1 MARGNEPT
9 ICVSKLN
16 CDEMSDDVFDRGGDD
31 RKKKM
36 LAGELYDY
44 GDAELLSQW
53 HKAKDLIRGYNQ
65 VSHAFDLN
73 LVREDSHIYVE
84 SDTEAKKWD

>member
-16 CDEMSDDVFDRGGDD
+16 CDEMSDDVFDRVAMTE
-31 RKKKM
+31 REKM

-53 HKAKDLIRGYNQ
+53 HKAKDLIRDYNQ

-73 LVREDSHIYVE
+73 LSMTGEVFYVRKLDE
-84 SDTEAKKWD
+84 TTNT

>member
-53 HKAKDLIRGYNQ
+53 HKANDLIRGYNQ

-73 LVREDSHIYVE
+73 LSMTGEVFYVRKLDE
-84 SDTEAKKWD
+84 TTNT

>member
-9 ICVSKLN
+9 ICVSKSN
-16 CDEMSDDVFDRGGDD
+16 CDEMSDDVFDRVAMTE
-31 RKKKM
+31 REKM

-53 HKAKDLIRGYNQ
+53 HKAKDLIRDYNQ

-73 LVREDSHIYVE
+73 LSMTGEVVYVRKLDE
-84 SDTEAKKWD
+84 TTNT

>member
-9 ICVSKLN
+9 ICVLKLN
-16 CDEMSDDVFDRGGDD
+16 CDEMSDDVFDRVAMTE
-31 RKKKM
+31 REKM

-53 HKAKDLIRGYNQ
+53 HKAKDLIRDYNQ

-73 LVREDSHIYVE
+73 LSMTGEVVYVRKLDE
-84 SDTEAKKWD
+84 TTNT

>member
-16 CDEMSDDVFDRGGDD
+16 CDEMSDDVFDRMAMTE
-31 RKKKM
+31 REKM

-53 HKAKDLIRGYNQ
+53 HKAKDLIRDYNQ
-65 VSHAFDLN
+65 VLYAFDLN
-73 LVREDSHIYVE
+73 LSMTGEVVYVRKLDE
-84 SDTEAKKWD
+84 TTNT

>member
-1 MARGNEPT
+1 MTERE
-9 ICVSKLN
+9 
-16 CDEMSDDVFDRGGDD
+16 
-31 RKKKM
+31 KM

-53 HKAKDLIRGYNQ
+53 HKAKDLIRDYNQ

-73 LVREDSHIYVE
+73 LSMTGEVVYVRKLDE
-84 SDTEAKKWD
+84 TTNT

>member
-1 MARGNEPT
+1 MTER
-9 ICVSKLN
+9 
-16 CDEMSDDVFDRGGDD
+16 
-31 RKKKM
+31 KKM

-53 HKAKDLIRGYNQ
+53 HKAKDLIRDYNH

-73 LVREDSHIYVE
+73 LSMTGEVVYVRKLDE
-84 SDTEAKKWD
+84 TTNT

>member
-16 CDEMSDDVFDRGGDD
+16 CDEMSDDVFDRVAMTE
-31 RKKKM
+31 REKM

-53 HKAKDLIRGYNQ
+53 HKAKDLIRDYNQ

-73 LVREDSHIYVE
+73 LSMTGEVVYVRKLDE
-84 SDTEAKKWD
+84 TTNT

>member
-1 MARGNEPT
+1 
-9 ICVSKLN
+9 
-16 CDEMSDDVFDRGGDD
+16 
-31 RKKKM
+31 M

-73 LVREDSHIYVE
+73 LSMTGEVFYVRKLDE
-84 SDTEAKKWD
+84 TTNT

>member
-1 MARGNEPT
+1 MSRGNEPT

-16 CDEMSDDVFDRGGDD
+16 CDEMSDDVFDRVAMTE
-31 RKKKM
+31 REKM

-53 HKAKDLIRGYNQ
+53 HKAKDLIRDYNQ

-73 LVREDSHIYVE
+73 LSMTGEVVYVRKLDE
-84 SDTEAKKWD
+84 TTNT

>member
-53 HKAKDLIRGYNQ
+53 HKAKDLIRDYNQ
-65 VSHAFDLN
+65 VSDAFDLN
-73 LVREDSHIYVE
+73 LSMTGEVVYVRKLDE
-84 SDTEAKKWD
+84 TTNT